1 VRWALDHKW
10 IPYNGCAQPPGVHIA
25 VAAWLTRGRQFTLP
39 VLQLEGRRIGD
50 STAIIAALEKRFG
63 EPPLYPADP
72 DERAHAL
79 ELEEWFDEELGPAA
93 RRFAFHEATADRER
107 FAELAAPLA
116 PPPLARFKRLNGA
129 YGRVLTAVRYGA
141 ASDEGADRARE
152 KLLATLER
160 LEEELDGNPYLVGD
174 RFTVADLT
182 AAALF
187 YPVVLPP
194 EGPVD
199 ARLMPESLL
208 RFRASLEDRP
218 GLRWIEDMFRRHR
231 RPAAAPAVAVGAG
244 I

>member
-1 VRWALDHKW
+1 M
-10 IPYNGCAQPPGVHIA
+10 
-25 VAAWLTRGRQFTLP
+25 
-39 VLQLEGRRIGD
+39 
-50 STAIIAALEKRFG
+50 
-63 EPPLYPADP
+63 
-72 DERAHAL
+72 
-79 ELEEWFDEELGPAA
+79 
-93 RRFAFHEATADRER
+93 
-107 FAELAAPLA
+107 
-116 PPPLARFKRLNGA
+116 
-129 YGRVLTAVRYGA
+129 
-141 ASDEGADRARE
+141 
-152 KLLATLER
+152 
-160 LEEELDGNPYLVGD
+160 DGNPYLVGD

-218 GLRWIEDMFRRHR
+218 GLRWIEDMFHRHR